1 MRTETEFTTTYNY
14 FMEEYSSKLPLLIKG
29 GKNGYLLT
37 DIDEENV
44 TILQRKTSQKHKVHC
59 LNELFTKGTFTGPRN
74 GVIYNRD
81 TKWGH
86 LGMKNAIVDFLIKLF
101 EQMKITGKVKK
112 TFNKTI

>member
-1 MRTETEFTTTYNY
+1 MGTEIEFTTTYNY
-14 FMEEYSSKLPLLIKG
+14 FKEEYSSKLPLLIKG
-29 GKNGYLLT
+29 RNAYLLT

-44 TILQRKTSQKHKVHC
+44 TILQRKTSQKHKVHY

-101 EQMKITGKVKK
+101 EQMKITVKVKK
-112 TFNKTI
+112 HSTKQI